1 MREKLISDECYGLIS
16 KPDFILSFFIKTR
29 HGNSPQS
36 VHGFYHVFSCN
47 VYKITY
53 KYTVYIYLR
62 FSIAFRSNEHV
73 QWKLYVISGYSY
85 RAKEKKFMNSV
96 YTHLCDELG
105 YKTTSRVL
113 GK

>member
-53 KYTVYIYLR
+53 KYTVYIY
-62 FSIAFRSNEHV
+62 I
-73 QWKLYVISGYSY
+73 YV
-85 RAKEKKFMNSV
+85 
-96 YTHLCDELG
+96 L
-105 YKTTSRVL
+105 VL
-113 GK
+113 LLDQTNMFNGNYM